1 MKIEDAVHEIGII
14 FHLLQTSSQP
24 LNHAL
29 WKKLIENGIA
39 RVKPTCRGCRAGS
52 KKKRPI
58 SVVVTDF
65 RESSRQANEFHSAE
79 AVNLHNPSETSSNIH
94 SDTSRP
100 TNNNSGRIVVER
112 TPFVPDRGKHS
123 PLLTLCFANV
133 RAVKS
138 KTAALL
144 EYIHSADMDIFAVTE
159 TWLTDKDAAA
169 KMEFI
174 PTETHKFVQCNH
186 QGRRG
191 GGTGLLF
198 KKLTPGQ
205 THRVW

>member
-1 MKIEDAVHEIGII
+1 MSGFEVRPFLVALPYFADSDSKASWRVSMKYIKTDQKGFIADNQTQKGKGKTV
-14 FHLLQTSSQP
+14 LLQ
-24 LNHAL
+24 
-29 WKKLIENGIA
+29 
-39 RVKPTCRGCRAGS
+39 RVLLQERLAGS
-52 KKKRPI
+52 TCF
-58 SVVVTDF
+58 SLF
-65 RESSRQANEFHSAE
+65 SA
-79 AVNLHNPSETSSNIH
+79 H

-112 TPFVPDRGKHS
+112 TPFVPDRGKHL
-123 PLLTLCFANV
+123 PLLTLCSANV

-174 PTETHKFVQCNH
+174 PTETHKFVQCN
-186 QGRRG
+186 QLYSARS
-191 GGTGLLF
+191 
-198 KKLTPGQ
+198 
-205 THRVW
+205 